1 MKVYKATNKDMQC
14 TPNGKVFQYEI
25 GKTYE
30 KPEAE
35 LCRHGFHA
43 CEAPMDVLS
52 YYSPADGSRYFEAE
66 LKDVSPER
74 EISDTKVCGKKITIG
89 AEIGIPGLV
98 KAHVEYV
105 KQRCEK
111 AAEQTASGWR
121 GNAAASGE
129 RGNAAA
135 SGVSGNAAAS
145 GVSGNAAA
153 SGVGGNAAAS
163 GESGNAAASGV
174 SGNAAAS
181 GVRGNAAASG
191 ERGNAAASG
200 ERGNAAASGVGGNAA
215 ASGESGNAAASGWR
229 GNAAAS
235 GERGNAAASG
245 ERGTATVSGPYGSAE
260 ASGEQTVAIAWGV
273 HSKARGKTG
282 SYIVC
287 AEYDDE
293 NGTIKEARLGLIDG
307 ETLKPDTWYSL
318 KGGEFVEV
326 SE

>member
-14 TPNGKVFQYEI
+14 TPNGKIFQYEQ
-25 GKTYE
+25 GVTYE

-43 CEAPMDVLS
+43 CEAPMDVLR

-66 LKDVSPER
+66 LEDISPER
-74 EISDTKVCGKKITIG
+74 KSDDTKVCGKKITIG
-89 AEIGIPGLV
+89 AEIGIPGLA

-105 KQRCEK
+105 KHLCEK
-111 AAEQTASGWR
+111 ATEQI
-121 GNAAASGE
+121 ASGE
-129 RGNAAA
+129 
-135 SGVSGNAAAS
+135 SGNAAAS
-145 GVSGNAAA
+145 GVS
-153 SGVGGNAAAS
+153 GNAAAS

-191 ERGNAAASG
+191 VRGTAAASG
-200 ERGNAAASGVGGNAA
+200 F
-215 ASGESGNAAASGWR
+215 
-229 GNAAAS
+229 
-235 GERGNAAASG
+235 
-245 ERGTATVSGPYGSAE
+245 YGSAE
-260 ASGEQTVAIAWGV
+260 ANGEQTVAIAWGV
-273 HSKARGKTG
+273 HSKARGKIG

-287 AEYDDE
+287 TEYDDE
-293 NGTIKEARLGLIDG
+293 NKTIKAARLGLIDG

-318 KGGEFVEV
+318 KGGEFLEV

>member
-135 SGVSGNAAAS
+135 SG
-145 GVSGNAAA
+145 
-153 SGVGGNAAAS
+153 
-163 GESGNAAASGV
+163 
-174 SGNAAAS
+174 
-181 GVRGNAAASG
+181 
-191 ERGNAAASG
+191 
-200 ERGNAAASGVGGNAA
+200 
-215 ASGESGNAAASGWR
+215 WR

-235 GERGNAAASG
+235 GERGKSF
-245 ERGTATVSGPYGSAE
+245 
-260 ASGEQTVAIAWGV
+260 II
-273 HSKARGKTG
+273 
-282 SYIVC
+282 SY
-287 AEYDDE
+287 
-293 NGTIKEARLGLIDG
+293 L
-307 ETLKPDTWYSL
+307 
-318 KGGEFVEV
+318 
-326 SE
+326 

>member
-14 TPNGKVFQYEI
+14 TPNGKIFQYEQ
-25 GKTYE
+25 GVTYE

-43 CEAPMDVLS
+43 CEAPMDVLR

-66 LKDVSPER
+66 LEDISPER
-74 EISDTKVCGKKITIG
+74 KSDDTKVCGKKITIG
-89 AEIGIPGLV
+89 AEIGIPGLA

-105 KQRCEK
+105 KHLCEK
-111 AAEQTASGWR
+111 ATEQI
-121 GNAAASGE
+121 ASGE
-129 RGNAAA
+129 
-135 SGVSGNAAAS
+135 SGNAAAS

-153 SGVGGNAAAS
+153 SGESGNAAASGESGNAAAS

-191 ERGNAAASG
+191 VRGTAAASG
-200 ERGNAAASGVGGNAA
+200 F
-215 ASGESGNAAASGWR
+215 
-229 GNAAAS
+229 
-235 GERGNAAASG
+235 
-245 ERGTATVSGPYGSAE
+245 YGSAE
-260 ASGEQTVAIAWGV
+260 ANGEQTVAIAWGV
-273 HSKARGKTG
+273 HSKARGKIG

-287 AEYDDE
+287 TEYDDE
-293 NGTIKEARLGLIDG
+293 NKTIKAARLGLIDG

-318 KGGEFVEV
+318 KGGEFLEV

>member
-14 TPNGKVFQYEI
+14 TPSGKVFEYEQ
-25 GKTYE
+25 GVTYE
-30 KPEAE
+30 KPEAQ
-35 LCRHGFHA
+35 LCSHGFHA
-43 CEAPMDVLS
+43 CEAPMDVLR

-66 LKDVSPER
+66 LEDISPER
-74 EISDTKVCGKKITIG
+74 ESTDTKVCGKKITIG

-105 KQRCEK
+105 KQLCEK
-111 AAEQTASGWR
+111 ATEETASGESGNAAASGWSGNAAASGWS

-135 SGVSGNAAAS
+135 SGWSGNAAAS
-145 GVSGNAAA
+145 GVRGNAAA
-153 SGVGGNAAAS
+153 SGW
-163 GESGNAAASGV
+163 

-191 ERGNAAASG
+191 E
-200 ERGNAAASGVGGNAA
+200 
-215 ASGESGNAAASGWR
+215 SGNAAASGWS

-235 GERGNAAASG
+235 GWSGNAAASG
-245 ERGTATVSGPYGSAE
+245 WSGNAAASGVRGTATSSGPYGSAE
-260 ASGEQTVAIAWGV
+260 ANGEQTVAIAWGV
-273 HSKARGKTG
+273 CSKARGKTG

-287 AEYDDE
+287 AEYDE
-293 NGTIKEARLGLIDG
+293 RNETIKTARLGLIDG
-307 ETLKPDTWYSL
+307 ETLKPDTWYRL
-318 KGGEFVEV
+318 KGGEFVEA

>member
-135 SGVSGNAAAS
+135 SGV
-145 GVSGNAAA
+145 
-153 SGVGGNAAAS
+153 
-163 GESGNAAASGV
+163 
-174 SGNAAAS
+174 
-181 GVRGNAAASG
+181 
-191 ERGNAAASG
+191 
-200 ERGNAAASGVGGNAA
+200 GGNAA